1 MCTPDARAP
10 PQTQTAYTL
19 RNPVHLQRDS
29 LRVLCRTEGGR
40 RTHHVEFDFTA
51 ECACSIT
58 IQLTLDGAAPDP
70 PQLPPT
76 STVRVEEGLGQRF
89 RQIDHRELCPLLDT
103 TRLAPGAP
111 LHLRLVVA
119 MRPLAPSASGSGSA
133 EQCEQ
138 WTFARVVLDP
148 AAAAAAATAAAAA
161 PSPPLPAWGGSV
173 VVDKQEVRVG
183 SAAYTMSEIYGI
195 EGMGGTEG
203 SGAPSGGAASTAP
216 GAVAGG
222 ADADGAECVICMTDA
237 RDTTVLPC
245 RHMCLCAAC
254 AADLRVRSNKCP
266 ICRQPAQSYLRIHV
280 SGRSSGKQ

>member
-89 RQIDHRELCPLLDT
+89 RQIDHRKLCPLLDT
-103 TRLAPGAP
+103 TRLFMTMIMIMMMSWC
-111 LHLRLVVA
+111 LIVVN
-119 MRPLAPSASGSGSA
+119 
-133 EQCEQ
+133 
-138 WTFARVVLDP
+138 
-148 AAAAAAATAAAAA
+148 
-161 PSPPLPAWGGSV
+161 
-173 VVDKQEVRVG
+173 RVG
-183 SAAYTMSEIYGI
+183 AAHISRE
-195 EGMGGTEG
+195 
-203 SGAPSGGAASTAP
+203 
-216 GAVAGG
+216 
-222 ADADGAECVICMTDA
+222 
-237 RDTTVLPC
+237 R
-245 RHMCLCAAC
+245 
-254 AADLRVRSNKCP
+254 
-266 ICRQPAQSYLRIHV
+266 
-280 SGRSSGKQ
+280 